1 LATVMIVSLPRFALT
16 EVCAHTLHTK
26 DTLLQMYTHTNT
38 YLNLTFISS
47 SSFPAIRRRT
57 MSINAVDTRN
67 IERHS
72 YNDVNGLQP
81 LISADLYYFKR
92 VFLIHPLKDRT
103 RPSHLLVFKRGSS
116 RPSDVL
122 CGGISRTDDNFRVS

>member
-1 LATVMIVSLPRFALT
+1 MTHLTFSQRMMATRVFAQGGIISILATVMIVSLPRFALT

-92 VFLIHPLKDRT
+92 VFLIHPHKDRT
-103 RPSHLLVFKRGSS
+103 LTSTGF
-116 RPSDVL
+116 
-122 CGGISRTDDNFRVS
+122 